1 MDNPI
6 VAEPKNII
14 VIGKYS
20 HYSKYNKSN
29 LQKYLREKKEL
40 SVIPF
45 NILLY
50 EAAEEVGVVDLFYRL
65 SKIKDTTDSNYIFMK
80 ELDKLVEKIIEKIKE
95 LQMRMRWE

>member
-1 MDNPI
+1 MGVFLVYILLSRDRGFI
-6 VAEPKNII
+6 W
-14 VIGKYS
+14 
-20 HYSKYNKSN
+20 
-29 LQKYLREKKEL
+29 YLREKKEL

>member
-1 MDNPI
+1 M
-6 VAEPKNII
+6 
-14 VIGKYS
+14 
-20 HYSKYNKSN
+20 
-29 LQKYLREKKEL
+29 QKYLREKEL

-80 ELDKLVEKIIEKIKE
+80 ELDKLVEK
-95 LQMRMRWE
+95 L